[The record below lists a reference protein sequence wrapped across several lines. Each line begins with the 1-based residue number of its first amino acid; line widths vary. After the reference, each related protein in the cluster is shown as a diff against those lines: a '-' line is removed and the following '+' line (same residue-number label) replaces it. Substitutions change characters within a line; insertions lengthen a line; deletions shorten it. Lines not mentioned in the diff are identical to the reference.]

1 MRVAI
6 VGATG
11 NAGTALLRALEAEP
25 GVTSLLGLARRLPD
39 RTAEPYRAAEWA
51 TVDVAATEPDDVVV
65 DRLAEVVRG
74 ADAVVHLAWLI
85 QPNRQRELLR
95 RTNVDGTRRVADA
108 VARAGVPHLVVA
120 SSVGAYSPVDDDAPR
135 REDWPTD
142 GIPTSHYS
150 VDKAAQERVLDRFER
165 EHPEVTV
172 ARLRTAL
179 MFQGDAAQEIVRY
192 FLRPLVRSRMLRPG
206 LLPVVPLPAGLRVQA
221 VHTDDAADAYRRVIV
236 ARAGGAFNVAA
247 DDLLRGEDLARVL
260 DHGRFV
266 EVPPAAVRAAVSL
279 AYRAHAV
286 PTDPGWVDMGMGVPV
301 LDSTGIRT
309 ELGWHPRRTAAEAVE
324 ELLVGMG
331 HGRGLRSAPMRPA
344 TPRPST
350 ETESVMP
357 LRRREPARIP
367 EHLDGHL
374 LGLYLSDHFT
384 GSTAG
389 LERIERM
396 VEAYRDTPFHGELA
410 EIAEQ
415 IRAERE
421 LIRSVL
427 DALGVP
433 RRPYRQAA
441 AWVAERVGRLK
452 LDGRLLAR
460 SPMTAVL
467 EAELMRSAILG
478 KIGGWQ
484 TLGEHAQDL
493 GLDPAQLAELIE
505 TAEHQ
510 IAMLDRFHQYVRSRA
525 FRRGRPLGTADAG
538 LTTKAGDTEG
548 A

>member
-11 NAGTALLRALEAEP
+11 NAGTALGRALEAEP
-25 GVTSLLGLARRLPD
+25 GVTSVLCLARRLPD

-51 TVDVAATEPDDVVV
+51 TADIAATEPDDVVV
-65 DRLAEVVRG
+65 DRLAETVRG

-95 RTNVDGTRRVADA
+95 RSNVDGTRRVADA

-120 SSVGAYSPVDDDAPR
+120 SSVGAYSPVDDDTPR
-135 REDWPTD
+135 REDWPTA
-142 GIPTSHYS
+142 GIATSHYS

-165 EHPEVTV
+165 EHPDVTV

-179 MFQGDAAQEIVRY
+179 MFQADAAQEIARY
-192 FLRPLVRSRMLRPG
+192 FLGPLVPTPLLRRGRLPLV
-206 LLPVVPLPAGLRVQA
+206 LLPTGLRVQA
-221 VHTDDAADAYRRVIV
+221 VHADDAADAYRRVV
-236 ARAGGAFNVAA
+236 VGRAGGAFNVAA

-266 EVPPAAVRAAVSL
+266 EVPPAVVRTAVAL
-279 AYRAHAV
+279 AYRSRAV
-286 PTDPGWVDMGMGVPV
+286 PTDPGWVDMAMGVPV
-301 LDSTGIRT
+301 LDTTRIGT
-309 ELGWHPRRTAAEAVE
+309 ELGWRPRHTAAGAIE
-324 ELLVGMG
+324 ELLAGMG
-331 HGRGLRSAPMRPA
+331 EGRGVRSAPMRPA
-344 TPRPST
+344 TPRPAATST
-350 ETESVMP
+350 MP
-357 LRRREPARIP
+357 LRRRESAQVP
-367 EHLDGHL
+367 EHMDRYLF
-374 LGLYLSDHFT
+374 GLYLSDHFT

-396 VEAYRDTPFHGELA
+396 AAAYRDTPFHGELV
-410 EIAEQ
+410 ETAEQ

-421 LIRSVL
+421 LIRSLL

-433 RRPYRQAA
+433 RRRHRQAA
-441 AWVAERVGRLK
+441 AWAAERVGRLK
-452 LDGRLLAR
+452 LNGRLIER

-467 EAELMRSAILG
+467 EAELMRSAVLG

-484 TLGEHAQDL
+484 TLGEHAEDL
-493 GLDPAQLAELIE
+493 GLDPAQFDELIE
-505 TAEHQ
+505 TARHQ
-510 IAMLDRFHQYVRSRA
+510 IAVLDRFHEYVRSRA
-525 FRRGRPLGTADAG
+525 FRAERPLGAADAG
-538 LTTKAGDTEG
+538 RATKAGESEG